1 MAALIKFSIDGR
13 WVPNVDGSRGK
24 GEPGKNTVLR
34 DPKDIVGFLNFG
46 WASKFGAGCLAFDAA
61 DLKTEFWLTTNHK
74 TLGDVLPVVGK
85 WGCSA
90 EFKDL
95 VEAFEPGLHQFVPIT
110 LRRPSGKP
118 ILRLDGRE
126 VGPGQYF
133 LMNTMQEIE
142 ALLPEHCV
150 APWGERRKIV
160 RGVMPDVDD
169 LCVSRAAIEGRHLWL
184 NKPFIG
190 SGLIFISDALSAAL
204 REKGLKGFVMKPVR
218 EA

>member
-13 WVPNVDGSRGK
+13 WVPLVDGSRDNGRERSAVLAGHVPPIRQFDFGFMGK
-24 GEPGKNTVLR
+24 R
-34 DPKDIVGFLNFG
+34 FDP
-46 WASKFGAGCLAFDAA
+46 A
-61 DLKTEFWLTTNHK
+61 DVRIEFWLKTNHR
-74 TLGDVLPVVGK
+74 TLADVLPVVGS

-90 EFKDL
+90 EFRDI
-95 VEAFEPGLHQFVPIT
+95 VEAFEPGLHQFFPIT

-133 LMNTMQEIE
+133 IMNPLQQIE

-150 APWGERRKIV
+150 APWGERRKTV

-184 NKPFIG
+184 NKPYIG
-190 SGLIFISDALSAAL
+190 SGLIFISDALGAAL